1 MNGLLKRLVHA
12 GLGVALMTGVVG
24 TATADFRATRMGAR
38 PRSMGSAFVA
48 LADDACATHWNPAGL
63 VNEHRFQAMVTRNW
77 MYDIADVLQNDA
89 LTLDLP
95 GFAVPGLGKVHT
107 GFGFV
112 RLGLRDIYYEDTYI
126 ISAAAD
132 ASFLQGLS
140 LGVTGK
146 VYRLRAPGY
155 EQWGDPSFL
164 GDDTGYAADLGAL
177 FDSGRGWTLG
187 AALYNLNE
195 PYLQLISTT
204 VVSDP
209 VYQAFAVGGSYL
221 FRDTLLV
228 TADLRSREGGW
239 DDTTINGGTEIW
251 FYDALALRAGMF
263 EGHVTMG
270 VGFQDD
276 RWRLD
281 LALETH
287 KELGDVYLLSFT
299 LRN

>member
-1 MNGLLKRLVHA
+1 MNGRTTRRALA
-12 GLGVALMTGVVG
+12 GLAFLLTIGA
-24 TATADFRATRMGAR
+24 TATAWADFRATRMGAR
-38 PRSMGSAFVA
+38 PRAMGSAFVA

-63 VNEHRFQAMVTRNW
+63 TIDRRFQAMVTRNW
-77 MYDIADVLQNDA
+77 MYDISDVLQNDA

-95 GFAVPGLGKVHT
+95 GFELPLLGEVHT
-107 GFGFV
+107 GLGFV
-112 RLGLRDIYYEDTYI
+112 RLGLRDIYYEDTYVV
-126 ISAAAD
+126 SAGVEAP
-132 ASFLQGLS
+132 FLEGLS
-140 LGVTGK
+140 LGATGK

-155 EQWGDPSFL
+155 ERYDDPNYL
-164 GDDTGYAADLGAL
+164 GDDTGYAADLGVL
-177 FDSGRGWTLG
+177 YDSGRDWTLG

-195 PYLQLISTT
+195 PHLQLISTT

-209 VYQAFAVGGSYL
+209 VFRAFAVGGSYL

-251 FYDALALRAGMF
+251 FFDALALRSGIF

-270 VGFQDD
+270 VGLQDD
-276 RWRLD
+276 RWRVD

-287 KELGDVYLLSFT
+287 QELGDVYLLSFT